1 MLNAKTLFII
11 GCAWYVI
18 EFFLQSLLVR
28 NQQKTNKDKRTLL
41 LTSWLSDVFGIVFG
55 FLSNFY
61 GFRFLGIFT
70 LAVSITGIV
79 LICFGAII
87 RWISIFTLKK
97 YFTVNLKVTK
107 EQKIIDYGI
116 YKYIRHPSYTGLL
129 LSHIGLGLVFCNAI
143 SFVLMTIPLFMWI
156 IIRIKLEETMLIET
170 FKDQYLEYMK
180 KTKRLI
186 PFIG

>member
-1 MLNAKTLFII
+1 MLYARALFII

-18 EFFLQSLLVR
+18 EFFLQGLLVR

-41 LTSWLSDVFGIVFG
+41 LASWLSDIIGIVFG
-55 FLSNFY
+55 FIYNLH
-61 GFRFLGIFT
+61 GFLFLGIFS
-70 LAVSITGIV
+70 LALSIIGIA
-79 LICFGAII
+79 LISFGAII

-116 YKYIRHPSYTGLL
+116 YRYVRHPSYTGLL

-143 SFVLMTIPLFMWI
+143 SFVFITIPLFIWI
-156 IIRIKLEETMLIET
+156 IIRIKLEEKMLIET
-170 FKDQYLEYMK
+170 FKNQYLEYMK

-186 PFIG
+186 PFIV